1 MIDLVTDIASLIRQY
16 GSPLYV
22 YQLDAVTRALADLRA
37 ALPTQSVVYYS
48 LKANPHVAVARE
60 LRRSGCRAEISSSGE
75 LAAARCAGFRG
86 EDCLYTGPGKTDSE
100 IDHAIAEGVRRFSVE
115 SAGELD
121 RIGRA
126 ALAHRAEVTVLLRV
140 NGSSVGASGLRMT
153 GAESQFGV
161 DEEQVIADPER
172 FRNVPGARLVG
183 LHLFPLSNA
192 RDENSLIAAF
202 RENIALAARL
212 RDRAGLPLLVVDLG
226 GGFATPY
233 ARPGDRPVYPGLRK
247 ALDAALD
254 EGLPGWRHQ
263 DVEIAFESGRY
274 LVGDSGR
281 LITTVQEVKTSGN
294 STFVVL
300 DSGINHLGGM
310 TGLGRL
316 ARPSATPDHTG
327 GDTAT
332 VTLVGPLCTPADV
345 LGRNVEVSALVP
357 GDLLV
362 VPNVGAYGLSA
373 SLVAFLG
380 RPTPAEVVLAHD
392 KVVEVRRMRLT
403 YESFPVEKSAEEA
416 S

>member
-1 MIDLVTDIASLIRQY
+1 MPDIATLVRQY

-22 YQLDAVTRALADLRA
+22 YELDAVQHALADLRV
-37 ALPTQSVVYYS
+37 ALPAQSVVYYS

-60 LRRSGCRAEISSSGE
+60 LRRSGCRAEISSPGE
-75 LAAARCAGFRG
+75 LAVALSAGFRD
-86 EDCLYTGPGKTDSE
+86 EDCLYTGPGKTDAE
-100 IDHAIAEGVRRFSVE
+100 IDHALAKGVRRFSAE

-126 ALAHRAEVTVLLRV
+126 ALRHGTEATILLRV
-140 NGSSVGASGLRMT
+140 NGGSAGATGLRMT

-161 DEEQVIADPER
+161 DEQQVIANPGR
-172 FRNVPGARLVG
+172 FIEVPGTRLAG

-192 RDENSLIAAF
+192 RDESSLIAALQA
-202 RENIALAARL
+202 NIALAARL
-212 RDRAGLPLLVVDLG
+212 RDQAGLSLRVVDLG

-233 ARPGDRPVYPGLRK
+233 ARPGCRPTYPGLLD
-247 ALDAALD
+247 ALNAALD
-254 EGLPGWRHQ
+254 KGLPGWRNL

-281 LITTVQEVKTSGN
+281 LVTTVQDVKTSGN
-294 STFVVL
+294 RTFVVL
-300 DSGINHLGGM
+300 DAGINHLGGM

-316 ARPSATPDHTG
+316 ALPSAAPEHTG
-327 GDTAT
+327 EATTT

-345 LGRNVEVSALVP
+345 LGRDVEVRPPAP

-380 RPTPAEVVLAHD
+380 RPAPTEVVLAHD
-392 KVVEVRRMRLT
+392 DVADASRLRLT
-403 YESFPVEKSAEEA
+403 YENVPVEESTLEA